1 MPKQTQCYYSIFIIT
16 KHIIFIMDST
26 NIICKR
32 VTRFIPYAISKYG
45 DFTRILQEHFIIF
58 KVIPPKL

>member
-1 MPKQTQCYYSIFIIT
+1 MLIIT
-16 KHIIFIMDST
+16 KHITFIMDST
-26 NIICKR
+26 NIIFKR
-32 VTRFIPYAISKYG
+32 VTRFIQYARSKYG